1 MGIMLTLFRL
11 LIIANHCQHGLES
24 ELPNAA
30 VIIRTNGAG
39 IINALVTC
47 SDTSLR
53 FVTATLFEVEC
64 TCDMHFGAIAE
75 DIGDCYDLSESGS

>member
-1 MGIMLTLFRL
+1 MLTLFRL
-11 LIIANHCQHGLES
+11 LIVANHCQHGLES

-30 VIIRTNGAG
+30 VRIRVNGTTGVIVAV
-39 IINALVTC
+39 VTC

-64 TCDMHFGAIAE
+64 TCDMHFAAIA
-75 DIGDCYDLSESGS
+75 DDFGDCFYLSESGS